1 MEERKRKECIH
12 YYLCSLRIAEQGV
25 CLPECKKFIDK
36 ERLKDA
42 DRTSRCGGGT
52 LQDKR

>member
-12 YYLCSLRIAEQGV
+12 YYLCSLRIAEQGM

-36 ERLKDA
+36 ERLKDDRKEDNNR
-42 DRTSRCGGGT
+42 DRTV
-52 LQDKR
+52 